1 MYARIIQLFYKYNHC
16 LFRYETLAVATDT
29 KGKETENITSGKRLA
44 ADWVLGLGESGN
56 SLKILSSESDARDS
70 PHKIVVLGVRTL
82 FVLFDTGEICF
93 QKKQKTFVFIYN
105 FLKANQI
112 LTLFSHLL
120 IINLVQNNLNSEL
133 FKFPLF
139 VLYLFQVSSFSQ
151 KNLTMHQ

>member
-1 MYARIIQLFYKYNHC
+1 MYARIIQLFNKYNHC

-105 FLKANQI
+105 FFKGESNIDFIQSSAN
-112 LTLFSHLL
+112 
-120 IINLVQNNLNSEL
+120 N
-133 FKFPLF
+133 
-139 VLYLFQVSSFSQ
+139 
-151 KNLTMHQ
+151 